1 MYVLAAVVAL
11 SAKLTVLTQCS
22 IDAYTTRWFDTYRLC
37 PTAMLSDLGV
47 AGTD

>member
-1 MYVLAAVVAL
+1 MYVLATVVAL
-11 SAKLTVLTQCS
+11 SAKLTVLAECS
-22 IDAYTTRWFDTYRLC
+22 VGAYTTRWFDIYRLY